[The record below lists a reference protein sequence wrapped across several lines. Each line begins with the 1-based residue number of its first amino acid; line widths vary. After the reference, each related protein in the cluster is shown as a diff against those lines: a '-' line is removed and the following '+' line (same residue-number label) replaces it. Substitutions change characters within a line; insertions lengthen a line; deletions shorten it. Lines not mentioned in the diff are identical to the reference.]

1 MQTDSIPVFK
11 RRNTLFLGLRSFPAL
26 TDKDQTS
33 FGTVV

>member
-11 RRNTLFLGLRSFPAL
+11 RRNTLFLALRGLPAL